1 MTQYKTT
8 HTVGVTK
15 QRPRTKPHT
24 QWESQ
29 NNDPVQNAT
38 HSGSHKTMIQYKHH
52 TQWESQNNDPVQ
64 TPHTVGVTKQ

>member
-1 MTQYKTT
+1 MTQYK
-8 HTVGVTK
+8 H
-15 QRPRTKPHT
+15 HT

-29 NNDPVQNAT
+29 NNDPVQN
-38 HSGSHKTMIQYKHH
+38 H